1 MIGTKVLLVDDE
13 KVFTDNM
20 SRLLEARGYVVT
32 VAGNGERAV
41 RALQGAG
48 YDVVVLDLKMPGK
61 DGLATLEEIKRLGL
75 LTETLI
81 LTGHGS
87 IDSALAAL
95 KLGAYDY
102 LTKPCEVGDLA
113 AKIEGAWRKKDEAR
127 MKELEDKTKKIVES
141 PRSALEMGP
150 RKGRR

>member
-87 IDSALAAL
+87 IDRAG
-95 KLGAYDY
+95 GAEARGLRLPDQAVRGRRSGGEDRGGVEE
-102 LTKPCEVGDLA
+102 KGRGAD
-113 AKIEGAWRKKDEAR
+113 EGA
-127 MKELEDKTKKIVES
+127 
-141 PRSALEMGP
+141 
-150 RKGRR
+150 